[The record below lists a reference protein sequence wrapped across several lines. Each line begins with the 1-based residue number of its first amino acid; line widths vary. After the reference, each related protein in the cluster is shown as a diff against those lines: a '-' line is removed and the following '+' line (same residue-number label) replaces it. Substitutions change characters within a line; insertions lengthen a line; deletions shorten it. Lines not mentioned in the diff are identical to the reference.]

1 MEMLLKRGKSKN
13 ILVKRL
19 EKLNFQFVTENRKLI
34 NKTDAL
40 QRPTDQPANKGQ
52 IKLICRGTPEQIEA
66 E

>member
-1 MEMLLKRGKSKN
+1 MEMLLRRGKLKEILGKLSKTKFS
-13 ILVKRL
+13 ICW
-19 EKLNFQFVTENRKLI
+19 EKRKLI

-52 IKLICRGTPEQIEA
+52 TKLICRGTPEQIEA

>member
-1 MEMLLKRGKSKN
+1 METLLRRGKLKE
-13 ILVKRL
+13 ILVKL
-19 EKLNFQFVTENRKLI
+19 VGKTKFSICWEKRKLI

-52 IKLICRGTPEQIEA
+52 TKLICRGTPEQIEA